1 MMSSVSKAGVADSS
15 RLNERSAI
23 TIATPI
29 AGKSFTR
36 RPSQVNQWSSR
47 LARFGALWT
56 GTWPVGHTA
65 HAKTAPPRMRNGIPS
80 HSRMLPFGRSM
91 RSPTPAKVVMSA
103 MKVVARRDF
112 DRDAIR
118 SRRFI
123 RVLFFHPVA
132 LYKKARRRLSGSRG
146 VGRFIYARSPSME
159 SVGSMKVVGG
169 SASVPLA
176 RGIAKEVRAGFVD
189 VALEKHPGG
198 FPDGERYVRL
208 LGPVA
213 GEHVVLVQTT
223 HPDPMI
229 VELLLLA
236 DAIRDAGARRIT
248 AVVPYFGYGRQDKR
262 FLDGEPIS
270 AKTIAKHIGVDCDEL
285 LTMAIPANP
294 EILQT
299 FPLPVREVSGMP
311 ALRPYLKAAKGYLLL
326 APDEGAPPLAQHR
339 ASHACDPLDL
349 LPKQRIHSHTL

>member
-1 MMSSVSKAGVADSS
+1 
-15 RLNERSAI
+15 
-23 TIATPI
+23 
-29 AGKSFTR
+29 
-36 RPSQVNQWSSR
+36 
-47 LARFGALWT
+47 
-56 GTWPVGHTA
+56 
-65 HAKTAPPRMRNGIPS
+65 
-80 HSRMLPFGRSM
+80 
-91 RSPTPAKVVMSA
+91 
-103 MKVVARRDF
+103 
-112 DRDAIR
+112 
-118 SRRFI
+118 
-123 RVLFFHPVA
+123 
-132 LYKKARRRLSGSRG
+132 
-146 VGRFIYARSPSME
+146 ME

-311 ALRPYLKAAKGYLLL
+311 ALGRYLKSAKVDVLL
-326 APDEGAPPLAQHR
+326 APDEGALRLAKEASAIAGVPFDFLVKERIDSYTVKIEPKALAVKGKSVGIVDDVISTGGTIATAAQELRAQGARRVIAVFPTNVSGGNPQESPLSFRGEPFGGAVGGHL
-339 ASHACDPLDL
+339 SEVL
-349 LPKQRIHSHTL
+349 KSIV